1 MVTLAM
7 VAIASRAQG
16 EAGTGTG
23 TGTNTNTNGATD
35 ADADADAATDCG
47 SSCALPNSWH
57 AFETRWHNTSAA
69 SRTPRR
75 ASAPSG
81 PTTA

>member
-23 TGTNTNTNGATD
+23 TGTNTNGATD
-35 ADADADAATDCG
+35 ADADADAATDCA

-57 AFETRWHNTSAA
+57 ASETRWHNTSAA
-69 SRTPRR
+69 GRTPRR